1 MTRAD
6 RTGMLDSGRRERAQ
20 SQATNPERPSHS
32 IGRQITVRAIIAVP
46 RHFILVL
53 SLALAVS
60 VTLLIGQESFSA
72 LAEGFGWGTPGPVSP
87 AGVEALGGNDSP
99 SPQEGA

>member
-1 MTRAD
+1 M
-6 RTGMLDSGRRERAQ
+6 
-20 SQATNPERPSHS
+20 
-32 IGRQITVRAIIAVP
+32 RAIIAVP